1 MRTAILIT
9 GNAGCGKTTLGNF
22 LADTLNAARI
32 STGDIARRL
41 PNRDW
46 EDQGKLAPEAAFRA
60 LFRKEISKPIHA
72 KQDLFVIDG
81 LPRTADQIEFARGIF
96 DKILIIRVALSK
108 KIAVHRLT
116 ERGRRDDTAD
126 IIKKRYRE
134 MEQKLGDIQEEAMA
148 LSGADSNIQYL
159 RISNNTGIE
168 DMYEDA
174 INMIIIALP
183 DI

>member
-22 LADTLNAARI
+22 LADTLNAERI
-32 STGDIARRL
+32 STGDIARKLSDRS
-41 PNRDW
+41 W

-60 LFRKEISKPIHA
+60 AFRQEISKPMYA
-72 KQDLFVIDG
+72 KRDLFVIDG
-81 LPRTADQIEFARGIF
+81 LPRTAEQIEFARGIF
-96 DKILIIRVALSK
+96 DQILIIRVALGK
-108 KIAVHRLT
+108 KTAERRLT
-116 ERGRRDDTAD
+116 ERGRKDDTID
-126 IIKKRYRE
+126 IIKKRYRD
-134 MEQKLGDIQEEAMA
+134 MEEKLGDIQQEAMTI
-148 LSGADSNIQYL
+148 SRIDDRVQYL
-159 RISNNTGIE
+159 RISNSTGIE